1 MRTSY
6 YLHTPHI
13 INKHVSANV
22 SGRFHCNNYETRL
35 NPIFGF
41 LTLRCAMAHPPR
53 LNDDKPVIWTV
64 SVTRLFELFRDI
76 SLEFDHLAN
85 ITPIQLGFEKAVAYI
100 RKKLVSE
107 RCDAI
112 IAAGS
117 NGAYLKSRLS
127 VPVILIKPSGF
138 DVLQAL
144 AKARKLTSSI
154 GVVTYQETIPAL
166 VAFQKT
172 FNLRLD
178 QRSYITEEDARGQI
192 NELKANGTE
201 AVVGAGLITDLAEE
215 ARMTGIF
222 IYSAAAVRQAFS
234 DALDMTRMSLR
245 NNAHNANRN
254 ALRTRYVLD
263 DMLGQ
268 SPQVEQVRQTIL
280 LYARS
285 SAAVLIEG
293 ETGTG
298 KELAAQAIHR
308 EYAACHDARQG
319 KKSHPFVAVNCGAI
333 AESLLEAE
341 LFGYEEGAFTGS
353 RRGGRAGLFEI
364 AHGGTLFLDEIGE
377 MPLPLQTR
385 LLRVLEEK
393 EVTRVGGHQPVS
405 VDVRVISATHC
416 NLEKDMQQG
425 QFRRDLFYRLSILRL
440 QLPPLRERV
449 ADILPLAERF
459 LKVSLATLSAP
470 FSAAI
475 RQGLQ
480 ASEAA
485 LLHYDWPG
493 NIRELRN
500 MMERLALFLSVEP
513 TPELTLPF
521 LQQLLPE
528 LARESTKTTA
538 LHSLTPQQALEK
550 FNGDRTAAANYLG
563 ISRTTFWR
571 RLKN

>member
-1 MRTSY
+1 
-6 YLHTPHI
+6 
-13 INKHVSANV
+13 
-22 SGRFHCNNYETRL
+22 
-35 NPIFGF
+35 
-41 LTLRCAMAHPPR
+41 MAHPPR

-85 ITPIQLGFEKAVAYI
+85 ITPIQLGFEKAVTYI
-100 RKKLVSE
+100 RKKLANE

-127 VPVILIKPSGF
+127 VPVILIKPSGY

-144 AKARKLTSSI
+144 AKAGKLTSSI

-215 ARMTGIF
+215 AGMTGIF
-222 IYSAAAVRQAFS
+222 IYSAATVRQAFS

-245 NNAHNANRN
+245 HNTHDATRN
-254 ALRTRYVLD
+254 ALRTRYVLG

-268 SPQVEQVRQTIL
+268 SPQMEQVRQTIL

-308 EYAACHDARQG
+308 EYFARHDARQG

-364 AHGGTLFLDEIGE
+364 AVHLVEVHH
-377 MPLPLQTR
+377 P
-385 LLRVLEEK
+385 VLEDIMHLF
-393 EVTRVGGHQPVS
+393 RADLRRGGRNLRYDALNVGGAHLRLEDVLPGAQGDGLLGVGELGVVGQDDEHRKGEDVPDFTHQLQPVHSRHADVGKDHVGLLLQNPAVGLLSIDRGGDGAGRLTLLDAVHQPVPDGGL
-405 VDVRVISATHC
+405 VVHYHNMKHGA
-416 NLEKDMQQG
+416 
-425 QFRRDLFYRLSILRL
+425 
-440 QLPPLRERV
+440 P
-449 ADILPLAERF
+449 
-459 LKVSLATLSAP
+459 P
-470 FSAAI
+470 FSIGCGAGG
-475 RQGLQ
+475 R
-480 ASEAA
+480 
-485 LLHYDWPG
+485 
-493 NIRELRN
+493 
-500 MMERLALFLSVEP
+500 
-513 TPELTLPF
+513 
-521 LQQLLPE
+521 
-528 LARESTKTTA
+528 
-538 LHSLTPQQALEK
+538 
-550 FNGDRTAAANYLG
+550 
-563 ISRTTFWR
+563 
-571 RLKN
+571 

>member
-1 MRTSY
+1 MAA
-6 YLHTPHI
+6 TP
-13 INKHVSANV
+13 
-22 SGRFHCNNYETRL
+22 L
-35 NPIFGF
+35 
-41 LTLRCAMAHPPR
+41 PPR
-53 LNDDKPVIWTV
+53 VNDDKPVIWTV

-76 SLEFDHLAN
+76 SLEFDNQAT
-85 ITPIQLGFEKAVAYI
+85 ITPIQLGFEKAVNYI
-100 RKKLVSE
+100 RKKLATE

-144 AKARKLTSSI
+144 AKAGKLTASI
-154 GVVTYQETIPAL
+154 GVVTYQQTLPAL

-178 QRSYITEEDARGQI
+178 QRCYVTEEDARGQI
-192 NELKANGTE
+192 NELKASGIQ

-215 ARMTGIF
+215 AGMTGIF
-222 IYSAAAVRQAFS
+222 IYSEATVRQAFS
-234 DALDMTRMSLR
+234 DALDMTRLTQRQSR
-245 NNAHNANRN
+245 RYAAGNG
-254 ALRTRYVLD
+254 LRTRYALD
-263 DMLGQ
+263 DMRGA
-268 SPQVEQVRQTIL
+268 SAPMEQVRHTIL

-285 SAAVLIEG
+285 SAAVLIQG

-308 EYAACHDARQG
+308 EYFAKLGHRQG
-319 KKSHPFVAVNCGAI
+319 KSFPPFVAVNCGAI

-393 EVTRVGGHQPVS
+393 EVTRVGGHLPIP

-416 NLEKDMQQG
+416 DLEAEMKRG
-425 QFRRDLFYRLSILRL
+425 QFRQDLFYRLSILRL
-440 QLPPLRERV
+440 KLSPLRERL
-449 ADILPLAERF
+449 ADIVPLAEGF
-459 LKVSLATLSAP
+459 LQQSLAALHAP
-470 FSAAI
+470 FS
-475 RQGLQ
+475 
-480 ASEAA
+480 EAMHQRLTQSQSV
-485 LLHYDWPG
+485 LLSYAWPG

-513 TPELTLPF
+513 QPELNGDFLRQCLPELTECRADSP
-521 LQQLLPE
+521 P
-528 LARESTKTTA
+528 SV
-538 LHSLTPQQALEK
+538 SLTPHQVLAQ
-550 FNGDRTAAANYLG
+550 FNGDRGAAARYLG
-563 ISRTTFWR
+563 VSRTTFWR
-571 RLKN
+571 RLKAEN

>member
-1 MRTSY
+1 
-6 YLHTPHI
+6 
-13 INKHVSANV
+13 
-22 SGRFHCNNYETRL
+22 
-35 NPIFGF
+35 
-41 LTLRCAMAHPPR
+41 MAHPPR

-85 ITPIQLGFEKAVAYI
+85 ITPIQLGFEKAVTYI
-100 RKKLVSE
+100 RKKLANE

-127 VPVILIKPSGF
+127 VPVILIKPSGY

-144 AKARKLTSSI
+144 AKAGKLTSSI

-215 ARMTGIF
+215 AGMTGIF
-222 IYSAAAVRQAFS
+222 IYSAATVRQAFS

-245 NNAHNANRN
+245 HNTHDATRN
-254 ALRTRYVLD
+254 ALRTRYVLG

-268 SPQVEQVRQTIL
+268 SPQMEQVRQTIL

-308 EYAACHDARQG
+308 EYFARHDARQG

-393 EVTRVGGHQPVS
+393 EVTRVGGHQPVP

-416 NLEKDMQQG
+416 NLEEDMRQG

-449 ADILPLAERF
+449 TDILPLAESF
-459 LKVSLATLSAP
+459 LKVSLAALAAP
-470 FSAAI
+470 FSAAL
-475 RQGLQ
+475 RQRLQ
-480 ASEAA
+480 ASETV
-485 LLHYDWPG
+485 LLRYDWPG

-513 TPELTLPF
+513 TPDLTPQF
-521 LQQLLPE
+521 LQLLLPE
-528 LARESTKTTA
+528 LARESAKTPA
-538 LHSLTPQQALEK
+538 PRLLTPQQALEK
-550 FNGDRTAAANYLG
+550 FNGDKTAAANYLG

-571 RLKN
+571 RLKS

>member
-1 MRTSY
+1 M
-6 YLHTPHI
+6 
-13 INKHVSANV
+13 
-22 SGRFHCNNYETRL
+22 
-35 NPIFGF
+35 
-41 LTLRCAMAHPPR
+41 
-53 LNDDKPVIWTV
+53 
-64 SVTRLFELFRDI
+64 
-76 SLEFDHLAN
+76 
-85 ITPIQLGFEKAVAYI
+85 
-100 RKKLVSE
+100 
-107 RCDAI
+107 
-112 IAAGS
+112 
-117 NGAYLKSRLS
+117 
-127 VPVILIKPSGF
+127 
-138 DVLQAL
+138 LQAL
-144 AKARKLTSSI
+144 AKAGKLTSSI

-215 ARMTGIF
+215 AGMTGIF
-222 IYSAAAVRQAFS
+222 IYSAATVRQAFS

-245 NNAHNANRN
+245 HNTHDATRN
-254 ALRTRYVLD
+254 ALRTRYVLG

-268 SPQVEQVRQTIL
+268 SPQMEQVRQTIL

-308 EYAACHDARQG
+308 EYFARHDARQG

-393 EVTRVGGHQPVS
+393 EVTRVGGHQPVP

-416 NLEKDMQQG
+416 NLEEDMRQG

-449 ADILPLAERF
+449 TDILPLAESF
-459 LKVSLATLSAP
+459 LKVSLAALSAP
-470 FSAAI
+470 FSAAL

-480 ASEAA
+480 ASETV
-485 LLHYDWPG
+485 LVHYDWRAIFV
-493 NIRELRN
+493 NCAI
-500 MMERLALFLSVEP
+500 
-513 TPELTLPF
+513 
-521 LQQLLPE
+521 
-528 LARESTKTTA
+528 
-538 LHSLTPQQALEK
+538 
-550 FNGDRTAAANYLG
+550 
-563 ISRTTFWR
+563 
-571 RLKN
+571 

>member
-1 MRTSY
+1 
-6 YLHTPHI
+6 
-13 INKHVSANV
+13 
-22 SGRFHCNNYETRL
+22 
-35 NPIFGF
+35 
-41 LTLRCAMAHPPR
+41 MAHPPR

-85 ITPIQLGFEKAVAYI
+85 ITPIQLGFEKAVTYI
-100 RKKLVSE
+100 RKKLANE

-127 VPVILIKPSGF
+127 VPVILIKPSGY

-144 AKARKLTSSI
+144 AKAGKLTSSI

-215 ARMTGIF
+215 AGMTGIF
-222 IYSAAAVRQAFS
+222 IYSAATVRQAFS

-245 NNAHNANRN
+245 HNTHDATRN
-254 ALRTRYVLD
+254 ALRTRYVLG

-268 SPQVEQVRQTIL
+268 SPQMEQVRQTIL

-308 EYAACHDARQG
+308 EYFARHDARQG

-393 EVTRVGGHQPVS
+393 EVTRVGGHQPVP

-416 NLEKDMQQG
+416 NLEEDMQQG

-449 ADILPLAERF
+449 ADILPLAESF
-459 LKVSLATLSAP
+459 LKVSLTALSAP
-470 FSAAI
+470 FSAAL

-480 ASEAA
+480 SSETM
-485 LLHYDWPG
+485 LVRYDWPG

-513 TPELTLPF
+513 TPDLTPQF
-521 LQQLLPE
+521 LQLLLPE
-528 LARESTKTTA
+528 LARESAKTPIPGLLTA
-538 LHSLTPQQALEK
+538 QQALEK
-550 FNGDRTAAANYLG
+550 FNGDKTAAANYLG

-571 RLKN
+571 RLKS

>member
-1 MRTSY
+1 M
-6 YLHTPHI
+6 
-13 INKHVSANV
+13 
-22 SGRFHCNNYETRL
+22 
-35 NPIFGF
+35 
-41 LTLRCAMAHPPR
+41 
-53 LNDDKPVIWTV
+53 IWTV

-85 ITPIQLGFEKAVAYI
+85 ITPIQLGFEKAVTYI
-100 RKKLVSE
+100 RKKLANE

-127 VPVILIKPSGF
+127 VPVILIKPSGY

-144 AKARKLTSSI
+144 AKAGKLTSSI

-215 ARMTGIF
+215 AGMTGIF
-222 IYSAAAVRQAFS
+222 IYSAATVRQAFS

-245 NNAHNANRN
+245 HNTHDATRN
-254 ALRTRYVLD
+254 ALRTRYVLG

-268 SPQVEQVRQTIL
+268 SPQMEQVRQTIL

-308 EYAACHDARQG
+308 EYFARHDARQG

-341 LFGYEEGAFTGS
+341 LFGHEEGAFTGS

-393 EVTRVGGHQPVS
+393 EVTRVGGHQPVP

-416 NLEKDMQQG
+416 NLEEDMRQG

-449 ADILPLAERF
+449 ADILPLAESF
-459 LKVSLATLSAP
+459 LKVSLAALSAP
-470 FSAAI
+470 FAAAL

-480 ASEAA
+480 ESETM
-485 LLHYDWPG
+485 LVHYDWPG

-500 MMERLALFLSVEP
+500 MMERLALFLSVES
-513 TPELTLPF
+513 TPDLTPQF
-521 LQQLLPE
+521 LQLLLPE
-528 LARESTKTTA
+528 LARESAKTPIPGLLTA
-538 LHSLTPQQALEK
+538 QQALEK
-550 FNGDRTAAANYLG
+550 FNGDKTAAANYLG

-571 RLKN
+571 RLKS

>member
-1 MRTSY
+1 
-6 YLHTPHI
+6 
-13 INKHVSANV
+13 
-22 SGRFHCNNYETRL
+22 
-35 NPIFGF
+35 
-41 LTLRCAMAHPPR
+41 MAHPPR

-85 ITPIQLGFEKAVAYI
+85 ITPIQLGFEKAVTYI
-100 RKKLVSE
+100 RKKLANE

-127 VPVILIKPSGF
+127 VPVILIKPSGY

-144 AKARKLTSSI
+144 AKAGKLTSSI

-215 ARMTGIF
+215 AGMTGIF
-222 IYSAAAVRQAFS
+222 IYSAATVRQAFS

-245 NNAHNANRN
+245 HNTHDATRN
-254 ALRTRYVLD
+254 ALRTRYVLG

-268 SPQVEQVRQTIL
+268 SPQMEQVRQTIL

-308 EYAACHDARQG
+308 EYFARHDARQG

-393 EVTRVGGHQPVS
+393 EVTRVGGHQPVP

-416 NLEKDMQQG
+416 NLEEDMQQG
-425 QFRRDLFYRLSILRL
+425 RFRRDLFYRLSILRL

-449 ADILPLAERF
+449 ADILPLAESF
-459 LKVSLATLSAP
+459 LKVSLAALSAP
-470 FSAAI
+470 FSAA
-475 RQGLQ
+475 
-480 ASEAA
+480 
-485 LLHYDWPG
+485 
-493 NIRELRN
+493 LR
-500 MMERLALFLSVEP
+500 
-513 TPELTLPF
+513 
-521 LQQLLPE
+521 
-528 LARESTKTTA
+528 
-538 LHSLTPQQALEK
+538 
-550 FNGDRTAAANYLG
+550 
-563 ISRTTFWR
+563 
-571 RLKN
+571 

>member
-1 MRTSY
+1 
-6 YLHTPHI
+6 
-13 INKHVSANV
+13 
-22 SGRFHCNNYETRL
+22 
-35 NPIFGF
+35 
-41 LTLRCAMAHPPR
+41 MAHPPR

-85 ITPIQLGFEKAVAYI
+85 ITPIQLGFEKAVTYI
-100 RKKLVSE
+100 RKKLANE

-127 VPVILIKPSGF
+127 VPVILIKPSGY

-144 AKARKLTSSI
+144 AKAGKLTSSI

-215 ARMTGIF
+215 AGMTGIF
-222 IYSAAAVRQAFS
+222 IYSAATVRQAFS

-245 NNAHNANRN
+245 HNTHDATRN
-254 ALRTRYVLD
+254 ALRTRYVLG

-268 SPQVEQVRQTIL
+268 SPQMEQVRQTIL

-308 EYAACHDARQG
+308 EYFARHDARQG

-393 EVTRVGGHQPVS
+393 EVTRVGGHQPIP

-416 NLEKDMQQG
+416 NLEEDMQQG
-425 QFRRDLFYRLSILRL
+425 HFRRDLFYRLSILRL
-440 QLPPLRERV
+440 QLPPLRERD
-449 ADILPLAERF
+449 ADILSLAESF
-459 LKVSLATLSAP
+459 LKASLAALSAP
-470 FSAAI
+470 FSAAL
-475 RQGLQ
+475 REGLNTCQ
-480 ASEAA
+480 VV
-485 LLHYDWPG
+485 LLHYEWPG

-513 TPELTLPF
+513 TPDLTPQF
-521 LQQLLPE
+521 LQLLLPE
-528 LARESTKTTA
+528 LARESAKTPA
-538 LHSLTPQQALEK
+538 PRLLTPQQALEK
-550 FNGDRTAAANYLG
+550 FNGDKTAAANYLG

-571 RLKN
+571 RLKS

>member
-1 MRTSY
+1 
-6 YLHTPHI
+6 
-13 INKHVSANV
+13 
-22 SGRFHCNNYETRL
+22 
-35 NPIFGF
+35 
-41 LTLRCAMAHPPR
+41 MAHPPR

-85 ITPIQLGFEKAVAYI
+85 ITPIQLGFEKAVTYI
-100 RKKLVSE
+100 HKKLANE

-127 VPVILIKPSGF
+127 VPVILIKPSGY

-144 AKARKLTSSI
+144 AKAGKLTSSI

-215 ARMTGIF
+215 AGMTGIF
-222 IYSAAAVRQAFS
+222 IYSAATVRQAFS

-245 NNAHNANRN
+245 HNTHDATRN
-254 ALRTRYVLD
+254 ALRTRYVLG

-268 SPQVEQVRQTIL
+268 SPQMEQVRQTIL

-308 EYAACHDARQG
+308 EYFARHDARQG

-393 EVTRVGGHQPVS
+393 EVTRVGGHQPVP

-416 NLEKDMQQG
+416 KLEEDMRQG

-449 ADILPLAERF
+449 ADILPLAESF
-459 LKVSLATLSAP
+459 LKVSLAALSAP
-470 FSAAI
+470 FSAAL
-475 RQGLQ
+475 RLGLQ
-480 ASEAA
+480 TSETV
-485 LLHYDWPG
+485 LVHYDWPG

-513 TPELTLPF
+513 TPDLTPQF
-521 LQQLLPE
+521 LQLLLPE
-528 LARESTKTTA
+528 LARESAKTPA
-538 LHSLTPQQALEK
+538 PRLLTPQQALEK
-550 FNGDRTAAANYLG
+550 FNGDKTAAANYLG

-571 RLKN
+571 RLKS

>member
-1 MRTSY
+1 
-6 YLHTPHI
+6 
-13 INKHVSANV
+13 
-22 SGRFHCNNYETRL
+22 
-35 NPIFGF
+35 
-41 LTLRCAMAHPPR
+41 MAHPPR

-85 ITPIQLGFEKAVAYI
+85 ITPIQLGFEKAVTYI
-100 RKKLVSE
+100 RKKLANE

-127 VPVILIKPSGF
+127 VPVILIKPSGY

-144 AKARKLTSSI
+144 AKAGKLTSSI

-201 AVVGAGLITDLAEE
+201 AMVGAGLITDLAEE
-215 ARMTGIF
+215 AGMTGIF
-222 IYSAAAVRQAFS
+222 IYSAATVRQAFS

-245 NNAHNANRN
+245 HNTHDATRN
-254 ALRTRYVLD
+254 ALRTRYVLG

-268 SPQVEQVRQTIL
+268 SPQMEQVRQTIL

-308 EYAACHDARQG
+308 EYFARHDARQG

-393 EVTRVGGHQPVS
+393 EVTRVGGHQPVP

-416 NLEKDMQQG
+416 NLEEDMQQG

-449 ADILPLAERF
+449 ADILPLAESF
-459 LKVSLATLSAP
+459 LKVSLAALSAP
-470 FSAAI
+470 FSAAL

-480 ASEAA
+480 SSETM
-485 LLHYDWPG
+485 LVRYDWPG

-513 TPELTLPF
+513 TPDLTPQF
-521 LQQLLPE
+521 LQLLLPE
-528 LARESTKTTA
+528 LARESAKTPIPGLLTA
-538 LHSLTPQQALEK
+538 QQALEK
-550 FNGDRTAAANYLG
+550 FNGDKTAAANYLG

-571 RLKN
+571 RLKS